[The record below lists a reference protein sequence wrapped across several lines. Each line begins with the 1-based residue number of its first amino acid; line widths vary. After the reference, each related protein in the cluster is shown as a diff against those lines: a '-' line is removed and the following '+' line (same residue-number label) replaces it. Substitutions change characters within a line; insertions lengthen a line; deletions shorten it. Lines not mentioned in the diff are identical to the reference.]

1 MPGRWA
7 TAIPA
12 SSTPAA
18 WGAPASGQVK
28 RSTAP
33 LRVGDVRRVW
43 RRTSSATT
51 IFCRSPSYDDGMRRL
66 AVALAL
72 NAAFLVVEIAGGL
85 AFSSLALLADA
96 AHMASDVVALGLA
109 VAAAGIARRPAT
121 PRRSFGLARTEV
133 L

>member
-1 MPGRWA
+1 MARRWA
-7 TAIPA
+7 TATPA

-18 WGAPASGQVK
+18 CGAPASGKEK
-28 RSTAP
+28 RSTATR
-33 LRVGDVRRVW
+33 RVGDVWRVW
-43 RRTSSATT
+43 RRTSSTTT
-51 IFCRSPSYDDGMRRL
+51 ISSRRPSYDDRMRRL